1 MDPWKIYTNRQLK
14 ERRNGE
20 EGWVW
25 TSMNELVWLQ
35 SYQIL
40 VTGNNKQSV

>member
-25 TSMNELVWLQ
+25 TSVNELVWLP